1 MMEETGDGGNH
12 TNVNIS
18 GSLASEIKDQN
29 SIEGDSGNHKDVVM
43 RNDHCK

>member
-18 GSLASEIKDQN
+18 GSLASEIKDRD
-29 SIEGDSGNHKDVVM
+29 SIEGDNHKDVVM
-43 RNDHCK
+43 RNDHRE